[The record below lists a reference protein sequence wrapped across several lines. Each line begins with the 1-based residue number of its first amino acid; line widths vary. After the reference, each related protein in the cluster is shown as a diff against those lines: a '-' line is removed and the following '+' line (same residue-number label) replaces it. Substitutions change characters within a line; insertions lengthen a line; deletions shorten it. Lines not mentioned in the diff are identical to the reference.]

1 VTDREID
8 PHVTF
13 LLYPKWLRKYTA
25 TSWLKS
31 EVEDRFSG
39 TVREEA
45 IIPRTVGVY
54 ACLITRKT
62 ASDVVKGQLSLYFG
76 KKVTLIEGIKGNK
89 KSDHWVVFEDG
100 SRTPTQLKHKSTET
114 WDTVDRG
121 HSTGRKPVTDLTD
134 DIAFQTLY
142 DLVCLK
148 RTELSTVPN
157 IDRCVFESIIKQS
170 IIGLEPTAFIF
181 SETNN
186 GAIHI
191 RGIISTASLLSFLN
205 KSIYTQKE
213 FSSLF
218 LGKKK
223 TTIPISKYLTLQRK
237 GGTNTDKKDYINNY
251 TISEVKY

>member
-1 VTDREID
+1 MSHYKKEFGVAPVSLTSTGFKSRGS
-8 PHVTF
+8 
-13 LLYPKWLRKYTA
+13 KTA
-25 TSWLKS
+25 TSGINAEGSL
-31 EVEDRFSG
+31 
-39 TVREEA
+39 
-45 IIPRTVGVY
+45 
-54 ACLITRKT
+54 T

-237 GGTNTDKKDYINNY
+237 GGTNTDKKA
-251 TISEVKY
+251 V